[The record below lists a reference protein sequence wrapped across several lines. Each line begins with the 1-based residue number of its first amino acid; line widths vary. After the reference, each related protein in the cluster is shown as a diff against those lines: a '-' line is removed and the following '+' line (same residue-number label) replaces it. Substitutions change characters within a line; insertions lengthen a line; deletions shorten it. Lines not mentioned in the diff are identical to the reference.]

1 MHEWNIIEFG
11 KVDNTQPP
19 RVQIVLIIA
28 LIFTFIG
35 NISGQCIPVP
45 LPLHTCQAVE
55 LETEGI

>member
-1 MHEWNIIEFG
+1 MCE
-11 KVDNTQPP
+11 
-19 RVQIVLIIA
+19 IVFIIA